1 MGTTGFARDRHP
13 PRGLA
18 LRPTTMFLMLGAMY
32 GSPRG
37 VEAKEPPVQQE
48 IDRLREEIR
57 DYRGLDRR
65 HAIDQDRLGEI
76 RSLVVDVIADAERRT
91 SFQEADRMSDW
102 RQGFRI
108 GSRDDSFRLEAAGQL
123 QVRYVLNRVRNGEPE
138 YLNGFENRR
147 TRLNLRG
154 HVMDPRWTYRIRTT
168 FSARNGRANVD
179 EAWIARDLGDGWE
192 FKVGQ
197 FKPPFLREQL
207 VPDSRLLGAERSVV
221 SLNFDQA
228 RSQGMQLSWT
238 GESDRFAGWT
248 GDGLPGPAFG
258 VARANGFNTSWT
270 ESNAW
275 YSVVARGEHR
285 LAGSWEQLDGFNSP
299 RGSEFAAMAGLSGL
313 IQRARESAIGV
324 NDAMVGAVTADLTLA
339 FSGASIFASGVWA
352 HETVPG
358 GSSSNPWGVT
368 VQGGVFVLED
378 VELFGL
384 YEYLLYDP
392 TRRTGFTEGGRYN
405 GVTVGG
411 NWFLNPATRLTL
423 DWSMNFSSLSDGSQ
437 IAVLA
442 GMRVDSPGDSGQWA
456 LRAQLQLLF

>member
-18 LRPTTMFLMLGAMY
+18 LRPTTIVLMLGAMY

-65 HAIDQDRLGEI
+65 HAIDQDRLAEI

-91 SFQEADRMSDW
+91 SFQEADRMSGW

-207 VPDSRLLGAERSVV
+207 VPDSRLLAAERSVV

-285 LAGSWEQLDGFNSP
+285 LAGSWEQFDGFNSP

-313 IQRARESAIGV
+313 IQRARESDIGV

-423 DWSMNFSSLSDGSQ
+423 DWSMNFSSLSYGSQ